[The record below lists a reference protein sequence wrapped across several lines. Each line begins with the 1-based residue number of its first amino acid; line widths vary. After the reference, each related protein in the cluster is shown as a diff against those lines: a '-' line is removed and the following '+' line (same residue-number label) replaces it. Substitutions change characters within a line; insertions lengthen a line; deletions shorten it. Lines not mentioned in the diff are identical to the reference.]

1 MSMVDPRIQRMAQV
15 LVHYSLELKEGDVFL
30 IRGSDLAAPLI
41 RAVYAEALRAGAHPE
56 VWPSMQGLA
65 EIFYREASE
74 AQLKFV
80 SPALKLAMET
90 YDALLA
96 IRGDYNTRALS
107 GVDPSRQAIAA
118 RAQSDVMKTY
128 MERSASGA
136 FRWCATQFPTH
147 AQAQEANMS
156 LDDYADF
163 VFRACR
169 VDGEDP
175 VAEWRAV
182 HEEQSRLVER
192 LSHFDQLRIVGD
204 GTDLTLRVGGRTW
217 VSADGKRNFPDGEI
231 FTGPVEDSAN
241 GTIRFSFPGIHAG
254 KEIEDIR
261 LTFEN
266 GKVVKASAARGEDL
280 LKALLATDDGASYLG
295 EIGIG
300 TNYGIE
306 RFSRNM
312 LFDEKIGGTVHLAI
326 GSGYPETGSKNQS
339 GIHWDMLCDLRSGGE
354 IYGDGELIYR
364 DGKFLF

>member
-1 MSMVDPRIQRMAQV
+1 MAEV
-15 LVHYSLELKEGDVFL
+15 LVRYSLELKEGDVFL
-30 IRGSDLAAPLI
+30 IRGSDLASPLI
-41 RAVYAEALRAGAHPE
+41 RAVYAEALRAGAHPQ
-56 VWPSMQGLA
+56 VWPSISGLA

-74 AQLKFV
+74 EQLKFV
-80 SPALKLAMET
+80 SPLMKLAMET
-90 YDALLA
+90 FDAYLA

-118 RAQSDVMKTY
+118 RASAELTKVY
-128 MERSASGA
+128 MDRAAAGA
-136 FRWCATQFPTH
+136 LRWCATEFPTH
-147 AQAQEANMS
+147 AQAQEASMS
-156 LDDYADF
+156 LDEYADF

-169 VDGEDP
+169 VHGEDP
-175 VAEWRAV
+175 VAEWQAV

-192 LSHFDQLRIVGD
+192 ISQYDQLRIVGD
-204 GTDLTLRVGGRTW
+204 GTDLTLRVGGRKW

-231 FTGPVEDSAN
+231 FTGPIEDSAN
-241 GTIRFSFPGIHAG
+241 GTIRFSFPGIYAG

-266 GKVVKASAARGEDL
+266 GKVVKATAARGEEL
-280 LKALLATDDGASYLG
+280 LQALLGTDVGASYLG

-326 GSGYPETGSKNQS
+326 GAGYPETGSRNQS
-339 GIHWDMLCDLRSGGE
+339 GIHWDMLCDLRNGGE

-364 DGKFLF
+364 DGRFLF